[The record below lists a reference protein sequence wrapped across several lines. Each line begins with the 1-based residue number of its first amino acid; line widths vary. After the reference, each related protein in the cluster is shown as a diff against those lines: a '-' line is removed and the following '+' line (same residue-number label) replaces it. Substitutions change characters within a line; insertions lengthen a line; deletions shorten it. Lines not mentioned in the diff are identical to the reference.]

1 MNMKSATHSTLD
13 FNDCWAGPDCLG
25 MDLSPE
31 KYAAALFAT
40 RRSYHKR
47 INSHNALV
55 ETKLDCRNL
64 KILSPTLQI
73 LVYTVSCLF
82 FGEST

>member
-1 MNMKSATHSTLD
+1 
-13 FNDCWAGPDCLG
+13 

-31 KYAAALFAT
+31 KYAAALFTAK
-40 RRSYHKR
+40 RSYHKR

-55 ETKLDCRNL
+55 ETKMDCRIL

-82 FGEST
+82 LGKAHEP